1 MKLILPGRRAS
12 ASGHGARTR
21 AATTTTQKQRAPAA
35 PWTLVG
41 GGGRASLFLMGG
53 LGRASLFLM
62 GGLGRLRRPRF
73 LSARRGCSDA
83 SFLTPIGE
91 EGQGR

>member
-1 MKLILPGRRAS
+1 MKLTLPGRRAG

-35 PWTLVG
+35 PWPLVG
-41 GGGRASLFLMGG
+41 VGGRASLFLMGG

-73 LSARRGCSDA
+73 LSARRG
-83 SFLTPIGE
+83 
-91 EGQGR
+91 